1 MPGRAQA
8 RPGCIMNDSSRPLP
22 PLSGIP
28 ADVHCARDCESLAR
42 RFIADA
48 DYHYI
53 AGGSGEDR
61 TVAANLDA
69 FNEWSP
75 CPRLLH
81 EVGTGSTRL
90 QLAGQPFA
98 HPVFLAPVAHQVLVH
113 PAGEV
118 ETARAA
124 AAMESCLLVS
134 TLSSRS
140 LEEIAAASGPHR
152 WFQLYFQPQREATLD
167 LVQRAE
173 ACGYAALV
181 VTLDATIQ
189 LPSLRALRAGFRLP
203 ERCVAANLQPGEA
216 TPSCAR
222 KQGQGRIFQLMDEA
236 PTWRDLDWLLTR
248 TRLPVWIKGVLHP
261 QDARA
266 LRERGMAGLVVSNH
280 GGRTVDGV
288 PASLHALPAIRT
300 IVGEDYPLLLDGGI
314 RSGSDIFKALA
325 LGADAVLVGRLQ
337 IYALSVAGAL
347 GVAHLIRLL
356 REELEVC
363 MAVCGCSTLA
373 DVRRTTLFRTREAI
387 PC

>member
-1 MPGRAQA
+1 MNHPPCQA
-8 RPGCIMNDSSRPLP
+8 P
-22 PLSGIP
+22 PLDGIP
-28 ADVHCARDCESLAR
+28 TEVHCARDYESLAR

-48 DYHYI
+48 DYQYI

-61 TVAANLDA
+61 TLAANLAA
-69 FNEWSP
+69 FDGWSP

-81 EVGTGSTRL
+81 EVGSGNTCL
-90 QLAGQPFA
+90 QLAGQTFT
-98 HPVFLAPVAHQVLVH
+98 HPVFMAPVAHQLLVH
-113 PAGEV
+113 AAGET

-124 AAMESCLLVS
+124 AVMESCLLAS

-152 WFQLYFQPQREATLD
+152 WFQLYFQPRREATLD

-173 ACGYAALV
+173 AAGYAALV

-189 LPSLRALRAGFRLP
+189 LPSTRALHAGFRLP
-203 ERCVAANLQPGEA
+203 QRCVPANLQPYAA
-216 TPSCAR
+216 TTTSAATAGR
-222 KQGQGRIFQLMDEA
+222 SRIFQLMDQA

-248 TRLPVWIKGVLHP
+248 TRLPVWVKGVLHP

-266 LRERGMAGLVVSNH
+266 LRERGMSGLVVSNH
-280 GGRTVDGV
+280 GGRTVDGA

-300 IVGEDYPLLLDGGI
+300 TVGDDYPLLLDGGI
-314 RSGSDIFKALA
+314 RSGNDIFKALA

-337 IYALSVAGAL
+337 LYALSVAGAL
-347 GVAHLIRLL
+347 GVAHMIRLL

-363 MAVCGCSTLA
+363 MAVTGCTTLA
-373 DVRRTTLFRTREAI
+373 DVRQTTLFRTLEPI